1 MNKRFLIWFIS
12 IVLIV
17 ISIVII
23 YRLINSRN
31 QEISLNENSQ
41 NLVDISQTQEGE
53 VTDEC
58 INEWEDYN
66 KYMGERVQSAS
77 SNSSENDTHY
87 LLKDVLGYI
96 EVYYLENNKEYLYKK
111 TTIPT
116 AYLSQEDI
124 EDLKVGIEVVGAE
137 ELNKMLEDFE

>member
-58 INEWEDYN
+58 INEWDDYN
-66 KYMGERVQSAS
+66 KYMGERAQSAS

>member
-58 INEWEDYN
+58 INEWDDYN